1 MSRFVPRRPAGADTA
16 DTAEGGDAV
25 APDELPSGFGAGEL
39 SDDELDGMVP
49 DVVPDDLLVES
60 GARRRISPAQWK
72 IIGCLAVVVVA
83 LGWVAIKG
91 LTGNL
96 VYYLTPTD
104 VHQHKA
110 TVGQRIRLGGFVVPG
125 SVGHAGQLL
134 RFTVTDGTTTMTVV
148 DTGSV
153 PELFKAGQGVVVEG
167 SLGSDGRFHSDT
179 LLIKH
184 NGDYQPPKQGEKPP
198 HSADLS
204 QGG

>member
-1 MSRFVPRRPAGADTA
+1 MSQLAGDGVRPDDSLLPEDPEPAPRR
-16 DTAEGGDAV
+16 
-25 APDELPSGFGAGEL
+25 
-39 SDDELDGMVP
+39 
-49 DVVPDDLLVES
+49 
-60 GARRRISPAQWK
+60 RRLRPAQVRLVA
-72 IIGCLAVVVVA
+72 CLAVVVVA
-83 LGWVAIKG
+83 LGWVAARG

-104 VHQHKA
+104 ISQHKA
-110 TVGQRIRLGGFVVPG
+110 DVGQRIRLGGFVVPG
-125 SVGHAGQLL
+125 SVGRSGQLL
-134 RFTVTDGTTTMTVV
+134 KFTVTDGTKAMTVI

-184 NGDYQPPKQGEKPP
+184 DGNYAPPSPGEKPP
-198 HSADLS
+198 NSADLS